1 MKLINENDLILIIY
15 NDRKYLKR
23 VTSDKTFHGKGG
35 TVNFSD
41 LVGKQ
46 YGIRYGE
53 YDLYEP
59 TMEDIIMYGLM
70 RETQI
75 VFPKDGFYIP
85 FKLNLRPGSRVLE
98 VGTGSGALTFIFSRA
113 VGPEGKVISFEKE
126 DRHFRNARKN
136 LERFLDWKNV
146 EMRHE
151 DIMYL
156 IDYGGSYFDAAF
168 IDVREPWVCLKKVR
182 TLMRQSSTVGMIV
195 PTANQVAEILK
206 EIHRGFGHV
215 EVIEIMLRKYK
226 TVAERVRPEDRMIG
240 HTGYL
245 IFGRRLADIAAGS
258 PVKSHEEDANET
270 ICLES
275 FSDGEA

>member
-1 MKLINENDLILIIY
+1 MKLINENDLILIIQK
-15 NDRKYLKR
+15 DRRYLKR
-23 VTSDKTFHGKGG
+23 VMSDKTFQGKGG
-35 TVNFSD
+35 TINFSE
-41 LVGKQ
+41 LVGRQ
-46 YGIRYGE
+46 YGMKYGE

-59 TMEDIIMYGLM
+59 TMEDIIMYGFM

-85 FKLNLRPGSRVLE
+85 FKLNLKPGSRALE
-98 VGTGSGALTFIFSRA
+98 VGTGSGVLTYIFSRIT
-113 VGPEGKVISFEKE
+113 GPEGTVVTFEKE
-126 DRHFRNARKN
+126 DRHFRNAKKN

-151 DIMYL
+151 DIM
-156 IDYGGSYFDAAF
+156 DYAGAEFDAAF
-168 IDVREPWVCLKKVR
+168 IDVREPWLCLEKVR
-182 TLMRQSSTVGMIV
+182 TLMKESSTVGMIV

-206 EIHRGFGHV
+206 DLHRGFGNV

-245 IFGRRLADIAAGS
+245 VFGRKLAGKLEERPS
-258 PVKSHEEDANET
+258 EDA
-270 ICLES
+270 
-275 FSDGEA
+275 DGTDAEDYEIGDL

>member
-1 MKLINENDLILIIY
+1 MKLIKDNDLILIIQK
-15 NDRKYLKR
+15 DRKYLKR
-23 VTSDKTFHGKGG
+23 VMPDKTFHGKGG
-35 TVNFSD
+35 TINFSD

-46 YGIRYGE
+46 YGIKYGE
-53 YDLYEP
+53 YNLYEP

-85 FKLNLRPGSRVLE
+85 FKLDLRPGSRVLE
-98 VGTGSGALTFIFSRA
+98 FGTGSGALTYIFSRI
-113 VGPEGKVISFEKE
+113 VGPEGTVVSCEKE
-126 DRHFRNARKN
+126 DRHFRNAKKN

-151 DIMYL
+151 DVL
-156 IDYGGSYFDAAF
+156 DYNGADFDAAF
-168 IDVREPWVCLKKVR
+168 IDVREPWLYFEKVR
-182 TLMRQSSTVGMIV
+182 ALMKESGTVGMIV

-206 EIHRGFGHV
+206 ELHRGFGNV
-215 EVIEIMLRKYK
+215 EVLEIMLRKYK

-245 IFGRRLADIAAGS
+245 IFGRKLAGELGERLPEGPDETEA
-258 PVKSHEEDANET
+258 EDYE
-270 ICLES
+270 IGDL
-275 FSDGEA
+275 